1 MQPQIIKTQKF
12 KFWEKVILIPILF
25 FVFSIIFLCVFFNLR
40 LNTNPSIPV
49 GIYQLQKKSPQ
60 KNDYVSFC
68 PPTNSIFIM
77 AIKRGYLQQGY
88 CFNKTLPM
96 MKKIIAVQGDTIHI
110 GQNGIY
116 VNNQIIKDSQ
126 PYKVDGNNQPLPQL
140 TIKNYILKNNEFLMF
155 GENNLRSFDSRYF
168 GTIHEQQII
177 GVLKPIFI
185 F

>member
-1 MQPQIIKTQKF
+1 
-12 KFWEKVILIPILF
+12 
-25 FVFSIIFLCVFFNLR
+25 
-40 LNTNPSIPV
+40 
-49 GIYQLQKKSPQ
+49 
-60 KNDYVSFC
+60 
-68 PPTNSIFIM
+68 
-77 AIKRGYLQQGY
+77 
-88 CFNKTLPM
+88 